1 MKVQTIIIDDF
12 YKNPDEVRAFALA
25 QEFSQH
31 GNYPGQ
37 RTRPFLAENVKN
49 SISDIIR
56 PYAGEVTS
64 WGDDSTGSFQYTT
77 ARDRSWIHSDDTTDW
92 AAVLYLTPNA
102 PISAGTGIFKHKETG
117 VNRWR
122 SSEHTDSENSQAPG
136 VLHSQDFT
144 KWEMVDRWSFIKGIF
159 STFRLIILGTLK
171 KTVDFFKFSFS
182 TQKSNACRK
191 ETYCSSFWVG

>member
-144 KWEMVDRWSFIKGIF
+144 KWEMVDRLGNVYNRMVLYKGDLF
-159 STFRLIILGTLK
+159 HVSLDYFGNAKEDGRLFQ
-171 KTVDFFKFSFS
+171 VFFFNTEK
-182 TQKSNACRK
+182 
-191 ETYCSSFWVG
+191 

>member
-144 KWEMVDRWSFIKGIF
+144 KWEMVDRLGNVYNRMVLYKGNLF
-159 STFRLIILGTLK
+159 HVSLDYFGNDKEDGRLFQ
-171 KTVDFFKFSFS
+171 VFFFNTEK
-182 TQKSNACRK
+182 
-191 ETYCSSFWVG
+191 

>member
-1 MKVQTIIIDDF
+1 MKVQTIIVDDF

-37 RTRPFLAENVKN
+37 RTRPFLAENVKK

-56 PYAGEVTS
+56 PYAGEITS

-122 SSEHTDSENSQAPG
+122 SSEHTDDENSQAPG

-144 KWEMVDRWSFIKGIF
+144 KWEMVDRLGNVYNRMVIYKGDLF
-159 STFRLIILGTLK
+159 HVSLDYFGSDLQDGRLFQ
-171 KTVDFFKFSFS
+171 VFFFNTEK
-182 TQKSNACRK
+182 
-191 ETYCSSFWVG
+191 

>member
-25 QEFSQH
+25 QEFSQQ

-37 RTRPFLAENVKN
+37 RTRPFLAENVKK

-64 WGDDSTGSFQYTT
+64 WGDDSTGSFQYAT

-144 KWEMVDRWSFIKGIF
+144 KWEMVDRLGNVYNRMVLYKGDLF
-159 STFRLIILGTLK
+159 HVSLDYFGNDKEDGRLFQ
-171 KTVDFFKFSFS
+171 VFFFNTEK
-182 TQKSNACRK
+182 
-191 ETYCSSFWVG
+191 

>member
-1 MKVQTIIIDDF
+1 MKVQTIIVDDF

-37 RTRPFLAENVKN
+37 RTRPFLAENVKK

-56 PYAGEVTS
+56 PYAGEITS

-117 VNRWR
+117 VNRWK
-122 SSEHTDSENSQAPG
+122 SSEHTESENSQAPG

-144 KWEMVDRWSFIKGIF
+144 KWEMVDRLGNVYNRMVIYKGDLF
-159 STFRLIILGTLK
+159 HVSLDYFGSDKQDGRLFQ
-171 KTVDFFKFSFS
+171 VFFFNSEK
-182 TQKSNACRK
+182 
-191 ETYCSSFWVG
+191 

>member
-64 WGDDSTGSFQYTT
+64 WGDNSTGSFQYTT

-144 KWEMVDRWSFIKGIF
+144 KWEMVDRLGNVYNRMVLYKGDLF
-159 STFRLIILGTLK
+159 HVSLDYGGNDKEDGRLFQ
-171 KTVDFFKFSFS
+171 VFFFNTEK
-182 TQKSNACRK
+182 
-191 ETYCSSFWVG
+191 

>member
-12 YKNPDEVRAFALA
+12 YKNPDEVRSFALA

-144 KWEMVDRWSFIKGIF
+144 KWEMVDRLGNVYNRMVLYKGDLF
-159 STFRLIILGTLK
+159 HVSLDYFGNDKEDGRLFQ
-171 KTVDFFKFSFS
+171 VFFFNTEK
-182 TQKSNACRK
+182 
-191 ETYCSSFWVG
+191 

>member
-31 GNYPGQ
+31 GSYPGQ

-144 KWEMVDRWSFIKGIF
+144 KWEMVDRLGNVYNRMVLYKGDLF
-159 STFRLIILGTLK
+159 HVSLDYFGNDKEDGRLFQ
-171 KTVDFFKFSFS
+171 VFFFNTEK
-182 TQKSNACRK
+182 
-191 ETYCSSFWVG
+191 

>member
-144 KWEMVDRWSFIKGIF
+144 KWEMVDRLGNVYNRMVIYKGDLF
-159 STFRLIILGTLK
+159 HVSLDYFGNDKQDGRLFQ
-171 KTVDFFKFSFS
+171 VFFFNTEK
-182 TQKSNACRK
+182 
-191 ETYCSSFWVG
+191 

>member
-144 KWEMVDRWSFIKGIF
+144 KWEMVDRLGNVYNRMVLYKGDLF
-159 STFRLIILGTLK
+159 HVSLDYFGNDKEDGRLFQ
-171 KTVDFFKFSFS
+171 VFFFNTEK
-182 TQKSNACRK
+182 
-191 ETYCSSFWVG
+191 